1 MVVLAID
8 PGSKKCGLALV
19 CSRRGVLRHTVLSLE
34 KLGDTCAVW
43 TEGEPADAVIVGGS
57 TGSKSVQ
64 RTVSQRLGCQVTVV
78 DERHTTERAR
88 LRFFVDNPPRGW
100 RRLLPAGLLYPP
112 VPFDDYAA
120 VVMAEAYIAET
131 RKQ

>member
-19 CSRRGVLRHTVLSLE
+19 CSRRGVLRHAVLSLE

-43 TEGEPADAVIVGGS
+43 TESEPADAVIVGGS

-100 RRLLPAGLLYPP
+100 RRLLPVGLLYPP

-120 VVMAEAYIAET
+120 VVMAEAYIAEA